1 MTLRLA
7 ITFPIGDSNL
17 LSSSLPEDD
26 HPVWDAGVAYAEF
39 DKVIKGHV
47 RYEAL
52 QASTGEDPAED
63 DQKLYWLPL
72 GATNRWRAFDKF
84 ISDPVIGVAGEAIQY
99 QLGLIGEPVS
109 VVSCLGL
116 DATEVTLKGTLPDN
130 RVIYDKT
137 ISLRDNSMI
146 IDAWTY
152 CFEPIRARSEAVFN
166 EIPPYALANYEL
178 TISAGA
184 DTPKVG
190 QIVLGR
196 EYDIGRA
203 KFGTSF
209 GIEDYSSVQRDDYG
223 SLSIVERPFAKIVDY
238 RCILPADH
246 GRRVAIV
253 LEENR
258 ARPVLVFAGDDS
270 DIIGVTAYGK
280 LGDWRINTVDS
291 IDSELKMKVEGL
303 T

>member
-7 ITFPIGDSNL
+7 ITFPIVDSNL
-17 LSSSLPEDD
+17 LSSSLLEDD

-39 DKVIKGHV
+39 DQVMKGHV

-52 QASTGEDPAED
+52 QASTGEDPALD
-63 DQKLYWLPL
+63 VQKLYWLPL

-99 QLGLIGEPVS
+99 QLGQIGEPVS
-109 VVSCLGL
+109 VVSCFGL
-116 DATEVTLKGTLPDN
+116 SATEVTLKGTLPDN

-137 ISLRDNSMI
+137 ISLRDNTMI

-166 EIPPYALANYEL
+166 EIPPYTQATYEL
-178 TISAGA
+178 TISAGG

-196 EYDIGRA
+196 EYDMGEA

-209 GIEDYSSVQRDDYG
+209 GIEDYSSVQRDDFG
-223 SLSIVERPFAKIVDY
+223 SLSIVERPFSKIVDY
-238 RCILPADH
+238 RCVLPADH

-258 ARPVLVFAGDDS
+258 ARPVVVFGGNDS
-270 DIIGVTAYGK
+270 DVIGVTSYGK
-280 LGDWRINTVDS
+280 LGDWRVDTIDP
-291 IDSELKMKVEGL
+291 IDSELKLKVEGL